1 VSNEKTE
8 DSKGLI
14 PVTGVVMLDNREVLK
29 YNFDN
34 EGKNN
39 NVDGNV

>member
-1 VSNEKTE
+1 MSNEKTE
-8 DSKGLI
+8 DSKDLI

-34 EGKNN
+34 EGKNK
-39 NVDGNV
+39 NVD